1 MRIMT
6 SDDERDGDGLW
17 SIILNT
23 TQRIDHREEDLVHM
37 PFVTSK
43 SKKILDMS
51 MLIGQSRIGHFYTYL
66 ASQRIPSRSTSRAAV
81 VGIAITPSIFILIG
95 FQASG

>member
-1 MRIMT
+1 MRITT

-17 SIILNT
+17 WIILNT
-23 TQRIDHREEDLVHM
+23 TQRIDRREEDLVDM
-37 PFVTSK
+37 PFVTSN

-51 MLIGQSRIGHFYTYL
+51 MLIGQRRIGLFHTNL
-66 ASQRIPSRSTSRAAV
+66 ASQRIPSRPIIRAAV
-81 VGIAITPSIFILIG
+81 VAIAITPSIFILIG